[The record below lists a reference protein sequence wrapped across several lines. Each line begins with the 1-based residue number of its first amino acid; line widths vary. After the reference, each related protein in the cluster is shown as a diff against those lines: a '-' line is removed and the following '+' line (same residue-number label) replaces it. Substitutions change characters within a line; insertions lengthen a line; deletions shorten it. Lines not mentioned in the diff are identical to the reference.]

1 MRRFALLIVVATL
14 GATSLTGC
22 SSFDPSD
29 LTDWFNTKKP
39 LPGDRRAIFPE
50 GVPGVSQGVPA
61 NLVKG
66 AQPEVATAPTG
77 QAEPEKE
84 AEPPAPAK
92 AKAAPRPRQQAARP
106 VQPAAPAQPRAQQP
120 QQQQQPQPQAQQA
133 PGQNNW
139 PAPPAS
145 GSFSR

>member
-1 MRRFALLIVVATL
+1 MRRFALMIAVAML

-29 LTDWFNTKKP
+29 LTDWFNVKKP
-39 LPGDRRAIFPE
+39 LPGDRRAVFPE
-50 GVPGVSQGVPA
+50 GVPGVSQGVPS

-66 AQPEVATAPTG
+66 AQPEVAAAPAP
-77 QAEPEKE
+77 QAEPE
-84 AEPPAPAK
+84 AAPAPAK
-92 AKAAPRPRQQAARP
+92 AKAKAPARPRQQAARP
-106 VQPAAPAQPRAQQP
+106 PQPAAPAQPAAQAQPRA
-120 QQQQQPQPQAQQA
+120 QQPQPQAQQA
-133 PGQNNW
+133 PDQNNW